1 VVVPGARG
9 AAVEDETG
17 VWRRWGVERA
27 ARASGTR
34 GREAARRAGKKRV
47 ETGGGAP
54 AIDWRD
60 ARVLW
65 ERRSFAARATST
77 ANGRGTHDLAAMT
90 RARASLLARL
100 ARFANHARE
109 RSRVRCSPSPSLA
122 EGRGMPP
129 GGRARRRFSS
139 SKLLASLRRAR
150 WFLFAIACASER
162 KNVRERR
169 VRDER
174 PRARVLNVRP
184 RGSRAS
190 SIARRRGSNGVDA
203 GGGRDKHDHRRM
215 SKQEEQPRGLFHR
228 KTLKAT
234 WGEIWNF
241 IVKNET
247 ALTLKNR
254 LAFRF
259 TGDVSPVVL
268 SSRRRSSSS
277 SSSSS
282 SSILSFY
289 LSSLARV
296 APRRPRPLAR
306 PVVRRRRLPVLLTA

>member
-1 VVVPGARG
+1 MGRASAGDDVVVPGARG

-60 ARVLW
+60 ACVLW

-122 EGRGMPP
+122 EGRGIA
-129 GGRARRRFSS
+129 ARRADATT
-139 SKLLASLRRAR
+139 LLELEAPRVASTRA
-150 WFLFAIACASER
+150 LVP
-162 KNVRERR
+162 VRDR
-169 VRDER
+169 VRFRAEER
-174 PRARVLNVRP
+174 SRTTRA
-184 RGSRAS
+184 G
-190 SIARRRGSNGVDA
+190 
-203 GGGRDKHDHRRM
+203 
-215 SKQEEQPRGLFHR
+215 
-228 KTLKAT
+228 
-234 WGEIWNF
+234 
-241 IVKNET
+241 
-247 ALTLKNR
+247 
-254 LAFRF
+254 
-259 TGDVSPVVL
+259 
-268 SSRRRSSSS
+268 
-277 SSSSS
+277 
-282 SSILSFY
+282 
-289 LSSLARV
+289 
-296 APRRPRPLAR
+296 
-306 PVVRRRRLPVLLTA
+306 